1 MAFDPH
7 YMSFSTSAPVVGFD
21 ASQFV
26 LQSDIFEDSDFMKF
40 GVDWSPMPAYDTV
53 SNIRLPIGQLSLPDS
68 QLNVQYGDK
77 CSKQNSTRDS
87 EFQSILKPNPKNDSR
102 ADVPQG
108 EYLTSRHSYPNSCPD
123 SLPEQSFH
131 STSNTRRADS
141 SPASSHSSL
150 PAPSRIQKRKLNTMA
165 ARRYRQKR
173 VDQVND
179 LEAALKEAR
188 AERDALKIKA
198 ARLEGEVDVL
208 RSLLKRGH

>member
-1 MAFDPH
+1 
-7 YMSFSTSAPVVGFD
+7 MSFSTSAPAVGFD
-21 ASQFV
+21 ASQFA
-26 LQSDIFEDSDFMKF
+26 LQSDVFEDSDFVKF
-40 GVDWSPMPAYDTV
+40 DVDWSPMPAYDTV
-53 SNIRLPIGQLSLPDS
+53 SDIRLPIGQLSLPDS
-68 QLNVQYGDK
+68 QLNVQYGDE
-77 CSKQNSTRDS
+77 CSSQNSTRDS
-87 EFQSILKPNPKNDSR
+87 EFQSIRKSNPENDSR

-108 EYLTSRHSYPNSCPD
+108 EYLASLHSYPSSCPD
-123 SLPEQSFH
+123 SSPEQSFH
-131 STSNTRRADS
+131 STFNTRRADP

-173 VDQVND
+173 VDQMND
-179 LEAALKEAR
+179 LEATLQEVR